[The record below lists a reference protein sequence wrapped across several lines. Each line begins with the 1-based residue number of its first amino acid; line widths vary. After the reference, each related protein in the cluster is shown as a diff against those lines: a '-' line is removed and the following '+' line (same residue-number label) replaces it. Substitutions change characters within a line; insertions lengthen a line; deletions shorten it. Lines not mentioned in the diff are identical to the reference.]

1 MKSSYLLCSV
11 LLLFVVGIQSQ
22 GVYRVVNSS
31 TDNTHSYYTATLKY
45 QGSQNYWTNQTN
57 KIAQNLNFTYFFM
70 SPSHLIVRI
79 TDLDNP
85 SKWEVPH
92 EYPFPHS
99 DYSKKF
105 APYDNGLVKVTVTQS
120 PFSFKITRKATN
132 EVIFD
137 SSVGELIFSD
147 YYLQFSTSLA
157 TQNVF
162 GFGERNYKLNLGPD
176 GTYSI
181 LTHDSPLDIETG
193 ESGHSTYGYH
203 PVYLL
208 REKSN
213 AFSMGLLRSSVGMDL
228 VFEKG
233 KKLTYKV
240 MGGIIDLNFFLGGDA
255 ESAPETVVKQYHSY
269 LGGWT
274 LQPFWSFGFHQCRW
288 GYQNVSQLEEV
299 LGNYSQYKLPLDV
312 MWSDIDYMRSYIDFT
327 IDQDRFPAENMTAML
342 NHYKKRWVPIID
354 AGVAVNNSIHDIGL
368 NNNVYIKDPN
378 GTNLLGQV
386 WPGPVNYPDWYNPNT
401 SLFWEIGLD
410 LLYQQ
415 VQFSGIWLDMNEA
428 SNFVPGEYNFV
439 PDANDLL
446 NNPPYKPTKPEDY
459 IYTKAMRMDAVHFGN
474 ITEYY
479 AHNTFGFL
487 ESKATYNYLR
497 TLDDLVFILTR
508 SSFYGSGRY
517 TAHWTGDNDATY
529 EFMALSI
536 PTIINSGLYGMPMAG
551 ADICGFGSDTTEE
564 LCARWFQLGALY
576 PFSRDHNTEGAKS
589 QEPWAFGATLLETAS
604 INIHFKYA
612 FLKHY
617 YAQFL
622 KQGGTGT
629 IFRPLFF
636 EYPADD
642 NLYDTQG
649 GITDS
654 QFLIG
659 EALMAAPA
667 LNQNQTTVNVYF
679 PQDTWFDLITGEL
692 IQTYKQPAGFVK
704 RDAPLNATAPVFLR
718 GGHLIAIQ
726 STENVTRSDD
736 LNNDYK
742 LGVGFKETSVSGTH
756 TATGEMIGLKNF
768 DDHTILTKCRLD
780 SCLYT
785 VNAKIVA
792 SSNNYAVNIA
802 FSAQGSVTNYE
813 EVTISYLYLFGD
825 FSQSF
830 EFIAEIHENG
840 LLERNFEMELA
851 LIKVTS
857 NVLVYKFSTPYK
869 VQPGSVIN
877 VNIAKQQEQLLI
889 EF

>member
-1 MKSSYLLCSV
+1 
-11 LLLFVVGIQSQ
+11 
-22 GVYRVVNSS
+22 
-31 TDNTHSYYTATLKY
+31 
-45 QGSQNYWTNQTN
+45 
-57 KIAQNLNFTYFFM
+57 
-70 SPSHLIVRI
+70 
-79 TDLDNP
+79 
-85 SKWEVPH
+85 
-92 EYPFPHS
+92 
-99 DYSKKF
+99 
-105 APYDNGLVKVTVTQS
+105 
-120 PFSFKITRKATN
+120 
-132 EVIFD
+132 
-137 SSVGELIFSD
+137 
-147 YYLQFSTSLA
+147 
-157 TQNVF
+157 
-162 GFGERNYKLNLGPD
+162 
-176 GTYSI
+176 
-181 LTHDSPLDIETG
+181 
-193 ESGHSTYGYH
+193 
-203 PVYLL
+203 
-208 REKSN
+208 
-213 AFSMGLLRSSVGMDL
+213 
-228 VFEKG
+228 
-233 KKLTYKV
+233 
-240 MGGIIDLNFFLGGDA
+240 
-255 ESAPETVVKQYHSY
+255 
-269 LGGWT
+269 
-274 LQPFWSFGFHQCRW
+274 
-288 GYQNVSQLEEV
+288 
-299 LGNYSQYKLPLDV
+299 
-312 MWSDIDYMRSYIDFT
+312 
-327 IDQDRFPAENMTAML
+327 
-342 NHYKKRWVPIID
+342 
-354 AGVAVNNSIHDIGL
+354 
-368 NNNVYIKDPN
+368 
-378 GTNLLGQV
+378 
-386 WPGPVNYPDWYNPNT
+386 
-401 SLFWEIGLD
+401 
-410 LLYQQ
+410 
-415 VQFSGIWLDMNEA
+415 
-428 SNFVPGEYNFV
+428 
-439 PDANDLL
+439 
-446 NNPPYKPTKPEDY
+446 
-459 IYTKAMRMDAVHFGN
+459 
-474 ITEYY
+474 
-479 AHNTFGFL
+479 
-487 ESKATYNYLR
+487 
-497 TLDDLVFILTR
+497 
-508 SSFYGSGRY
+508 
-517 TAHWTGDNDATY
+517 
-529 EFMALSI
+529 MALSI

-718 GGHLIAIQ
+718 GGHLLAIQ